1 MIALATTTPSP
12 LWYLTRGTGATTL
25 ILLTVSV
32 VLGVANV
39 RRIRAAGLPRFVF
52 DELHR
57 NVSLLAIAF
66 LLVHIV
72 TTLFDPFAPINLIDA
87 VIPFTSAYRPLW
99 LGFGAIASDLL
110 IAVTVTSVLRRRL
123 GYPAWRAVHFLA
135 YACWPV
141 ALLHGLGTGS
151 DAKATWM
158 IALTAACLVAVLVA
172 AAARVSAGWP
182 NHRAIRIS
190 AMSAAAMMPIGLLV
204 WLPSGP
210 LAQGWASRAGTPSS
224 LLAAGAGGAA
234 APSSS
239 SHSPPHGT
247 PPSSAQPNPFN
258 AAVSGGIRQGLI
270 SQGRYAVRLSL
281 TVAGQ
286 HLSALRIR
294 IFGRPLGG
302 GGVSM
307 TASSVTLG
315 TTSDPSLYKGEVT
328 ALNGANVEARVQ
340 SAGGT
345 TLTILAQLRI
355 DPSGGNVAG
364 TVNVQPA

>member
-1 MIALATTTPSP
+1 
-12 LWYLTRGTGATTL
+12 
-25 ILLTVSV
+25 
-32 VLGVANV
+32 
-39 RRIRAAGLPRFVF
+39 
-52 DELHR
+52 
-57 NVSLLAIAF
+57 
-66 LLVHIV
+66 
-72 TTLFDPFAPINLIDA
+72 
-87 VIPFTSAYRPLW
+87 
-99 LGFGAIASDLL
+99 
-110 IAVTVTSVLRRRL
+110 
-123 GYPAWRAVHFLA
+123 
-135 YACWPV
+135 
-141 ALLHGLGTGS
+141 
-151 DAKATWM
+151 
-158 IALTAACLVAVLVA
+158 
-172 AAARVSAGWP
+172 
-182 NHRAIRIS
+182 
-190 AMSAAAMMPIGLLV
+190 V

-281 TVAGQ
+281 TVAGE